1 MVSPPTT
8 KYQVRYLQQR
18 VVLTEATG
26 DAELVVWPIWKTL
39 TGTSLPPL
47 HSDTYEEARYHAQGW
62 DIRALEAEWRDWV
75 AAKNITVRNAD
86 SNFISFCKKRGP
98 YKNEELF

>member
-26 DAELVVWPIWKTL
+26 DAELVVWDGREFGHWCAFNISL
-39 TGTSLPPL
+39 TMANYFLEPL
-47 HSDTYEEARYHAQGW
+47 CLS
-62 DIRALEAEWRDWV
+62 V
-75 AAKNITVRNAD
+75 
-86 SNFISFCKKRGP
+86 S
-98 YKNEELF
+98 